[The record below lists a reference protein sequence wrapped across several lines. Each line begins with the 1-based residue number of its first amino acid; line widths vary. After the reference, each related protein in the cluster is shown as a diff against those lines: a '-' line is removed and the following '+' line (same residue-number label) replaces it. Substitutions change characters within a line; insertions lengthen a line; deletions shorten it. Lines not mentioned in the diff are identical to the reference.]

1 MTRAV
6 HKHTY
11 NLLAFSAIC
20 AYQSE
25 SINGHCTVYQLLE
38 MYHIICQN
46 VYEQLSI
53 ILIFC
58 NEIFLSSV
66 LFLPLK

>member
-1 MTRAV
+1 MKRAV
-6 HKHTY
+6 HKHKHS
-11 NLLAFSAIC
+11 LLC

-25 SINGHCTVYQLLE
+25 SINGHSTVCQLLE

-46 VYEQLSI
+46 VYEQFST

>member
-25 SINGHCTVYQLLE
+25 SINGHSTVYQLLE